1 MKKLP
6 IKLRDILYYTLAL
19 ICLSACENDQRKQQL
34 DEREK
39 SLMAKEMEFAAKEA
53 DYQSLIQ
60 MRDSVMSRK
69 MDTTIITRWPADIPG
84 IWTGKTVCNESDC
97 SDYVVGDQ
105 RTDTWVF
112 ANDTTSIFTKIIN
125 KEKLIRVYTA
135 SVDSTQISLH
145 YKSDSTATRKV
156 DIRVLLNASG
166 KNQMKGTQ
174 TILVN
179 ENCEAKFTVELERT
193 AKL

>member
-1 MKKLP
+1 MKLN
-6 IKLRDILYYTLAL
+6 LLLYYTIIL
-19 ICLSACENDQRKQQL
+19 ISLSACNEDQRKQQL

-39 SLMAKEMEFAAKEA
+39 SLAAKEMEFAAKAA

-60 MRDSVMSRK
+60 MRDSLMSRK
-69 MDTTIITRWPADIPG
+69 MDTTIISRWPADIPG
-84 IWTGKTVCNESDC
+84 SWNGKTVCNASDC

-112 ANDTTSIFTKIIN
+112 ASDSTSIFTKIIN
-125 KEKLIRVYTA
+125 KEKLLRVYTA

-145 YKSDSTATRKV
+145 YKSDSAATRKV
-156 DIRVLLNASG
+156 DIRVLLNVSG

-174 TILVN
+174 TISVN
-179 ENCEAKFTVELERT
+179 DNCKARFTVELERNT
-193 AKL
+193 KL